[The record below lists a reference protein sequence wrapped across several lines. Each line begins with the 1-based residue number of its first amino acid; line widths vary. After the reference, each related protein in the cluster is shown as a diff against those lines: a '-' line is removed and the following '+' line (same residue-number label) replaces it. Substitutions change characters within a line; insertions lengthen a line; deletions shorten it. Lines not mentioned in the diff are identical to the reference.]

1 MNQKYSKFLVLAIIL
16 FVMLPGANAQDSL
29 INALKD
35 NQSENARN
43 FKFTTLIDLETTS
56 VKDQKTSGTCW
67 SFSTNSFLESEMIRM
82 GKEPV
87 NLANLFT
94 ARNAYIDKGTNYVR
108 MHGAV
113 NLGDGG
119 SPHDVINMYAKY
131 GALPQ
136 EVYSGNHYGTMLN
149 TSERLN
155 RVTKSILDKVVR
167 NNKGRVDTAWK
178 KEYSATI
185 DASMGAVPASFDYKG
200 KTYTPKSFA
209 IEVVGLNP
217 KDYVGISSFNN
228 VPYYEQSVLM
238 VPDNWSFDKVYNVKL
253 NDLTDIVDFALK
265 NGFTVAW
272 AADITEKSFS
282 WKNGIAVVPPKD
294 YENLSKKEKSDLFNG
309 PQQEMDISPVL
320 RQESFD
326 NYRTTDD
333 HGMQIVGL
341 ATDQNGKA
349 YYRVKNSWGTG
360 NDFKGFIYVTK
371 AYFKYKTTS
380 ILLNKNGIPANISE
394 LLKLK

>member
-1 MNQKYSKFLVLAIIL
+1 
-16 FVMLPGANAQDSL
+16 MLPGANAQDSL

-43 FKFTTLIDLETTS
+43 FKFKTLIDLETTS

-67 SFSTNSFLESEMIRM
+67 SFSTNSFLESEMIRT
-82 GKEPV
+82 GREPV

-94 ARNAYIDKGTNYVR
+94 ARNAYIDKGANYVR
-108 MHGAV
+108 MHGAI

-136 EVYSGNHYGTMLN
+136 EAYSGNHYGTMLN

-167 NNKGRVDTAWK
+167 NSKGRVDTSWK
-178 KEYSATI
+178 KEYTATI

-209 IEVVGLNP
+209 TEVVGINP
-217 KDYVGISSFNN
+217 KDYIGISSFTN

-265 NGFTVAW
+265 HGFTVAW

-294 YENLSKKEKSDLFNG
+294 YEILSKKEKSDLFNG
-309 PQQEMDISPVL
+309 PQPEMEINPLL

-326 NYRTTDD
+326 DYRTTDD

-341 ATDQNGKA
+341 ATDQNGKE

-380 ILLNKNGIPANISE
+380 ILLNKNGIPSNISE
-394 LLKLK
+394 LLKL